1 MPDEFAALADRLARA
16 VGLAQS
22 YDQSGCL
29 PELMTGVDEL
39 RTIHAE
45 ASGFSTEMH
54 LRCTENLATALIRL
68 GEQTNDTGLLRE
80 GRTLLTD
87 LAGGRTFDEL
97 GPKAYKRA
105 NAMAVADLRI
115 ATMTGDRELLLSVN
129 RRLAVYIQKYP
140 THAELT
146 ALSAKNLTVAL
157 CENARQHRSEKVY
170 RDVINR
176 IAPACR
182 RGSVSDQR
190 FYLHYHATAL
200 LELGGMT
207 ANREYLDQAIVSL
220 KSILEL
226 CDESS
231 STFPTALHSLAQAH
245 FRAAKLSNGPEAIR
259 DVKAAINYCSRS
271 IALLANEDGNQD
283 GRLTRLLAD
292 RGSYR
297 HMHGVLAQR
306 KDDLAAALKDYR
318 TACDRIDPAAA
329 PFLLCQILSG
339 LFLLEYRLEHF
350 SQALETF
357 DTMRR
362 TWAISLVDPT
372 LSVSVLEQQAVEMI
386 GHFSRAAYCRLKE
399 GDVAGAVTAVEAGRS
414 TQLRFT
420 QRASSIAPE
429 SASSVQGISPILQKW
444 EAARR
449 SGDREDRRSAWQAV
463 LEERRQHGKLIVTD
477 DPSLEKIA
485 RVVSADGAAIVVFW
499 ADAWIHA
506 VLIVR
511 DPDRFVEIPL
521 PDTASRSLRLLVH
534 GDTDRP
540 GWPSAQNKFVAA
552 GTHSA
557 REEREASRTWNDR
570 VASAQAIIGTELCG
584 HFDRA
589 LRSAGIVEGAEVLI
603 APPGELAALPLASAL
618 LSDGYAFQ
626 DRWSVGVLPG
636 LSPSEGRPTAQS
648 SCIKAALI
656 VSPAFATGMT
666 ALPFVAREVNGVQL
680 RLNETKPRMLANADA
695 GVGQVLDGLQT
706 ADLVHIASHGRFD
719 GEKPD
724 QSCLF
729 LSDGQLS
736 LDRLKTVSPRP
747 IRLVFLSCCESG
759 ISGRSSV
766 PDEFIGLLPSFLQS
780 GAAAAV
786 GTLWPVYDDAA
797 MLFALR
803 FYDEL
808 VASDGRLLSTP
819 GTALARAQAWLRSVT
834 LGELVADG
842 YLSNPQA
849 EHLARSDRRGVA
861 VRIFGTRTETEVDNS
876 KTQPRVPNLDL
887 RPYCDPIN
895 WAAFVVVGR

>member
-1 MPDEFAALADRLARA
+1 MPDELDTLTDRLARA
-16 VGLAQS
+16 VRLAQS

-29 PELMTGVDEL
+29 PELMMGVEEL
-39 RTIHAE
+39 RTIHSE

-54 LRCTENLATALIRL
+54 LRCSETLATALIRL

-80 GRTLLTD
+80 GRTLLAD
-87 LAGGRTFDEL
+87 LDGGRTFDEL
-97 GPKAYKRA
+97 DPEAYKRA

-115 ATMTGDRELLLSVN
+115 ATMTGDRELLLTVN
-129 RRLAVYIQKYP
+129 RGLARYIKKYP

-170 RDVINR
+170 RDVIKR

-182 RGSVSDQR
+182 RGSASDRR
-190 FYLHYHATAL
+190 FYLHYHATVQ
-200 LELGGMT
+200 LELGGLT
-207 ANREYLDQAIVSL
+207 ANREHLDQAIVSL

-226 CDESS
+226 CDEGSS
-231 STFPTALHSLAQAH
+231 AFPTALHSLAQAY
-245 FRAAKLSNGPEAIR
+245 FRAAKLSNGPGAIR
-259 DVKAAINYCSRS
+259 DVKAAIDYCSRS

-292 RGSYR
+292 RGAYR
-297 HMHGVLAQR
+297 HMHGVLLQR
-306 KDDLAAALKDYR
+306 KDDFAVALKDFR
-318 TACDRIDPAAA
+318 TARDRIDPETA
-329 PFLLCQILSG
+329 PFLMCQVLSG

-372 LSVSVLEQQAVEMI
+372 LSVSVLEQQAVEMV

-399 GDVAGAVTAVEAGRS
+399 GDVAGAVVATEAGRS
-414 TQLRFT
+414 TQLRLT
-420 QRASSIAPE
+420 QRASSIALE
-429 SASSVQGISPILQKW
+429 SASIEKGISPVLQQW

-449 SGDREDRRSAWQAV
+449 KGDREDRRSAWQAV
-463 LEERRQHGKLIVTD
+463 LEERRQHGMVMVTD
-477 DPSLEKIA
+477 DPSPEEIA
-485 RVVSADGAAIVVFW
+485 NVVSADGAAVVVFW

-506 VLIVR
+506 VLILR
-511 DPDRFVEIPL
+511 YPDRFIEIPL
-521 PDTASRSLRLLVH
+521 PDTACRSLRLLAH
-534 GDTDRP
+534 GDANRP
-540 GWPSAQNKFVAA
+540 GWPAAHDEFVAA
-552 GTHSA
+552 GTNSA
-557 REEREASRTWNDR
+557 REEREASRIWNDR
-570 VASAQAIIGTELCG
+570 IASAQAIIGAELCSY
-584 HFDRA
+584 FDQA
-589 LRSAGIVEGAEVLI
+589 LQDAGIAEGAEVLI
-603 APPGELAALPLASAL
+603 APPGELAALPLASARL
-618 LSDGYAFQ
+618 ADGQAFQ

-636 LSPSEGRPTAQS
+636 LSPSAGRLTDLSPH
-648 SCIKAALI
+648 IKAALI
-656 VSPAFATGMT
+656 VSPATETGLA
-666 ALPFVAREVNGVQL
+666 ALPFVAREVEGIQL
-680 RLNETKPRMLANADA
+680 RLEETKPRLLANADA
-695 GVGQVLDGLQT
+695 GVGLVLDGLQT
-706 ADLVHIASHGRFD
+706 ADFVHIASHGRFD
-719 GEKPD
+719 GENPD

-729 LSDGQLS
+729 LSNGQLS

-819 GTALARAQAWLRSVT
+819 GTALARAQAWLKSVT
-834 LGELVADG
+834 LGELVDDG
-842 YLSNPQA
+842 YLSTPQA

-861 VRIFGTRTETEVDNS
+861 VRIFGTRTETEVNS
-876 KTQPRVPNLDL
+876 SKKQPGAPSLDL
-887 RPYCDPIN
+887 RPYCDPID